1 MTVIGDNSNPGLALD
16 STLRKFSG
24 YNLKRAY
31 IAVQSDLLRTLEPY
45 GLRMISFS
53 VLVLIAD
60 NPGIRQSTISETLC
74 VERPNLVVVID
85 ELENRALITRNPVP
99 ADRRAYALKVT
110 LAGRQLCDKAVAA
123 ADRHENEMTQG
134 TGRDEREAL
143 IEILNKIER
152 NLLSRQSSSGQR
164 RRQT

>member
-1 MTVIGDNSNPGLALD
+1 VCS
-16 STLRKFSG
+16 
-24 YNLKRAY
+24 
-31 IAVQSDLLRTLEPY
+31 SDLPAVLLGVQRNDLIEPDRVVDPALWIVQRGEPY